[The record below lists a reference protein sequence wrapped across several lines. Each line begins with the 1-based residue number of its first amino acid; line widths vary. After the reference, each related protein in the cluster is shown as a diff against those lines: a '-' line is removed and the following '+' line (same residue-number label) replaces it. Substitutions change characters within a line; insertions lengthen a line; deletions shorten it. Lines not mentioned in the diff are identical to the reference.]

1 MKIIYEEIKKLEK
14 SLKNE
19 ESFLTNKNLK
29 KHHLKKILS
38 ILKILLKLIEKKES
52 YEESFKKIEENI
64 EINLKK
70 FTEINTEIKTLNQL
84 IGEANL
90 SKESIVNLIKIKPGY
105 ENAVY
110 AALMHELDATLNNK
124 SSKKWITKKID
135 NLKAVKNPLSNYVN
149 GPKELDLI
157 LSQIFLVEKKHNI
170 YLRNN
175 KTLKLGKC

>member
-1 MKIIYEEIKKLEK
+1 M
-14 SLKNE
+14 KNE

-29 KHHLKKILS
+29 KSSFEKNIVNLKDSVQINR
-38 ILKILLKLIEKKES
+38 KKERL
-52 YEESFKKIEENI
+52 YRRILKKIEENI

-157 LSQIFLVEKKHNI
+157 LSQIFLVEKNI
-170 YLRNN
+170 IFLRNN
-175 KTLKLGKC
+175 KILKLDKC